1 MKTITEQ
8 KQTRNVKR
16 ETWHNEKI
24 TQSQGSVYLASECLC
39 KPNHQLRQSCSSAN
53 PYLSSGSSQQQDT
66 QQQQQRRKQE
76 NFIQQRM

>member
-24 TQSQGSVYLASECLC
+24 TQSLKEAYIWPANAYANRTINYVKAA
-39 KPNHQLRQSCSSAN
+39 HQQI
-53 PYLSSGSSQQQDT
+53 PT
-66 QQQQQRRKQE
+66 
-76 NFIQQRM
+76 